1 MKQYDI
7 FHPIRRKGAKEPVLK
22 QNKEDELEYLTF
34 PSIEETELVEHMV
47 TSRLGGASKGDCASL
62 NFSFTRGD
70 DPEAVFENYRRAAA
84 ILKAELSD
92 FVCSHQTHTA
102 NVKAVTKKDAGKGL
116 TKERDYSDIDGFIT
130 NEPGLVLSCF
140 FADCVPILFLDPVKK
155 AIGLCHSG
163 WRGTVQQIAKVTVEA
178 MRKSFGSRPEDIIAA
193 IAPSICQ
200 DCYEVSEDVAEKFR
214 ALVKSLN
221 LNTEDTER
229 QKEDVLTDQILLDKK
244 NGKYQLNLWKA
255 NELILLDAGLLKENI
270 SVTDICTCC
279 NPAYLFSH
287 RATGGKRG
295 NMAVFLKL
303 KKY

>member
-1 MKQYDI
+1 MKQYDV
-7 FHPIRRKGAKEPVLK
+7 FYPIRRKGEKTPVLK
-22 QNKEDELEYLTF
+22 QNKKDKLEYLTF
-34 PSIEETELVEHMV
+34 TSIEETGLVEHMI
-47 TSRLGGASKGDCASL
+47 TSRLGGVSRGDCASL

-102 NVKAVTKKDAGKGL
+102 NVMTVKKEDAGKGL
-116 TKERDYSDIDGFIT
+116 IIQKDYSDVDGFIT

-140 FADCVPILFLDPVKK
+140 FADCVPILFVDPVKK

-163 WRGTVQQIAKVTVEA
+163 WRGTVQQIAKVTVGA
-178 MRKSFGSRPEDIIAA
+178 MRKTYGSRPEDIIAA

-200 DCYEVSEDVAEKFR
+200 DCYEVSEDVAEQFR
-214 ALVKSLN
+214 ILVKSLN
-221 LNTEDTER
+221 LNMENKER
-229 QKEDVLTDQILLDKK
+229 QNEAAFTDQILLDKK
-244 NGKYQLNLWKA
+244 NGKYQLDLWKA
-255 NELILLDAGLLKENI
+255 NELILLDAGLLKEHI
-270 SVTDICTCC
+270 SVTDVCTCC

-303 KKY
+303 KKT